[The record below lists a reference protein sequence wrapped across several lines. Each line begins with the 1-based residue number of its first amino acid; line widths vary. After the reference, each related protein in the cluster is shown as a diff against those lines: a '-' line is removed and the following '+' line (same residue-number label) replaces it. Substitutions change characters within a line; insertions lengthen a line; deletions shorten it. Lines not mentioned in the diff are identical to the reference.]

1 MDNRKLLIAAALAA
15 GVAASPAAA
24 TPVNATKDAT
34 GKALI
39 LIPLKITKVND
50 LDFATV
56 VTSASSG
63 TVTIAADGSGQSVT
77 GGVTAL
83 ASAPGARAQFAG
95 AGTPNQQVDLFLAPP
110 ATIKDGLGNSMPI
123 SMNLE
128 NTSVIID
135 STHAFFVGVGGT
147 VTVGA
152 NQTDGLY
159 TGTFTILAQYN

>member
-1 MDNRKLLIAAALAA
+1 MDYRNFLLAA
-15 GVAASPAAA
+15 GLAVAVAVPANAAPVAASK
-24 TPVNATKDAT
+24 NAN

-50 LDFATV
+50 LDFGTV